1 MRGGG
6 IGGGRTRTTVQT
18 ASHEEQN
25 CNTFILPSVTP
36 VLLLRPAQPA
46 RALTAANLPSFCC
59 HLGKQAGAVFCSHL
73 ESAF

>member
-6 IGGGRTRTTVQT
+6 IGGERTRTMQM
-18 ASHEEQN
+18 AWHEQQN
-25 CNTFILPSVTP
+25 CNSFILPGVTP

-46 RALTAANLPSFCC
+46 RALATANLPSFCC
-59 HLGKQAGAVFCSHL
+59 HLEKQAGAVFCSHL